1 MSNKNQKCRLGQRRK
16 LILKSIN
23 DPIKKTSNRDEGAHY
38 RQLAE
43 RFFQAR
49 KVTLDHSQRGFWLVL
64 SPDKFGVFENVFVF
78 THIWKQSDLT
88 ARSV

>member
-1 MSNKNQKCRLGQRRK
+1 MKGPTIVNLPSF
-16 LILKSIN
+16 
-23 DPIKKTSNRDEGAHY
+23 
-38 RQLAE
+38 
-43 RFFQAR
+43 FFQAR